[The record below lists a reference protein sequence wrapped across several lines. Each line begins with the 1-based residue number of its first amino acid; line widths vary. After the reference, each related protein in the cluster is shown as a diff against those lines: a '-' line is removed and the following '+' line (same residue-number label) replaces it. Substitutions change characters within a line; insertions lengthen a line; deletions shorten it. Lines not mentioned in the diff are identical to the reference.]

1 LRYLIVR
8 SANPAHHAQA
18 RAAFGAYAACGV
30 LDVTLAPGG
39 ARPVTVLAEHPNPEA
54 IRPRVPV
61 HFDERELVLYD
72 GLPLHRD
79 FDAFDARA
87 LAVNWSKTDRCV
99 GRFAMVRGERDSGRV
114 EVRLDATASAAVYRA
129 DLPGGGEG
137 AVLLTSVPR
146 LAHQLAPRGD
156 LDPMGVAGLLC
167 SATPMGLRT
176 LTTAVTVLP
185 HAAVVE
191 LGPDGSERVKQVE
204 PMTQAGKQRCD
215 LPAETAAREFAAYY
229 TPILSRM
236 EEAGFEMRSALTGG
250 RDSRAAAAL
259 LGASVKH
266 LKVRFGGTDGGK
278 ETQIVQRAAEAM
290 QAELLLRTEPFSP
303 GKLNYPVAERYL
315 MDRDCGL
322 ELLTRVRNPPEGK
335 NSPEFN
341 REVTLGGH
349 AGEIARWSFES
360 LTGMIKAPSVE
371 ASRHRVISRILS
383 SGSGMYT
390 PEPYRLACG
399 HVNAM
404 VDSAVDGGVTDINLQ
419 TVVVNLLKA
428 PRWGCMQMARLAEKY
443 DPVTPFFTE
452 PFLMLAMR
460 ISPTERFRDKF
471 HYELIRQCRP
481 GGLTTPFHT
490 YRNVVHRL
498 GNELV
503 REGIIRSSTVKK
515 FVAKRRPPHVNATWE
530 PWIRPIFREQ
540 VAGHDRGSPVWAYI
554 DRATLESKLSGPDE
568 FRASFYEVY
577 KAMTVIR
584 FWDWYTELT
593 ASSSTVARAG

>member
-1 LRYLIVR
+1 MRYLIVR

-18 RAAFGAYAACGV
+18 RAVFGPYAACAV

-39 ARPVTVLAEHPNPEA
+39 ACPVTVLTENPSPEA

-61 HFDERELVLYD
+61 FVSEREVVLYD
-72 GLPLHRD
+72 GLPLHQD
-79 FDAFDARA
+79 FGAFDARL
-87 LAVNWSKTDRCV
+87 LAANWSKADGCV
-99 GRFAMVRGERDSGRV
+99 GRFAMIRAERDSGRV

-129 DLPGGGEG
+129 DLAGGG
-137 AVLLTSVPR
+137 VLLTSVPR
-146 LAHQLAPRGD
+146 VAHQMAPRGD
-156 LDPMGVAGLLC
+156 LDPVGVAGLLC

-191 LGPDGSERVKQVE
+191 LRPDGSERVEQIE

-215 LPAETAAREFAAYY
+215 LPAEAAAREFAAYY
-229 TPILSRM
+229 KPILSGM

-278 ETQIVQRAAEAM
+278 ETLIVQRAAEAM

-390 PEPYRLACG
+390 PEPYRLACA
-399 HVNAM
+399 HVNGM
-404 VDSAVDGGVTDINLQ
+404 VDTAVDAGVTNINLQ

-428 PRWGCMQMARLAEKY
+428 PRWGSMQMTRLAEKY
-443 DPVTPFFTE
+443 EPVTPFLTT
-452 PFLMLAMR
+452 PFFPLALR
-460 ISPTERFRDKF
+460 ISPIERFRDKF

-515 FVAKRRPPHVNATWE
+515 FVAKRRPPHVNAAWE

-540 VAGHDRGSPVWAYI
+540 VAGHDRASPVWAYI

-577 KAMTVIR
+577 KAMTVVR

-593 ASSSTVARAG
+593 ASAPAVARAG